1 MEVAEEPDNLREIL
15 RARRLRLSEA
25 QIEELRAK
33 VRKISAQQP
42 QSDREIALLQ
52 KELEDLHEERQLNRQ
67 ELDSLN

>member
-33 VRKISAQQP
+33 VRKMNAQQS
-42 QSDREIALLQ
+42 QNDREIELLQ

>member
-33 VRKISAQQP
+33 VRKMSAQQS
-42 QSDREIALLQ
+42 QNDREIELLQ

>member
-33 VRKISAQQP
+33 VRKMSAQQS
-42 QSDREIALLQ
+42 QEDREIELLQ